1 MEIFTKMH
9 KNNPHMMMK
18 VLNLCV
24 QLETMALSQNFKF
37 HRKPEYPEKT
47 TDLSQVTDKLYHK
60 MLHKVLNL
68 CVQLETMA
76 LSQNF
81 KFHAKGL

>member
-37 HRKPEYPEKT
+37 H
-47 TDLSQVTDKLYHK
+47 
-60 MLHKVLNL
+60 
-68 CVQLETMA
+68 
-76 LSQNF
+76 
-81 KFHAKGL
+81 AKGL